1 VSIDIANES
10 GVAFDE
16 AALAAVARHVLD
28 RLRIHPLAELSILLV
43 GEDAIADLHQR
54 WMGEPGPTDVLA
66 FPMDELRPPHMG
78 GGRGATGGHEPEPAP
93 GLLGDV
99 VLCPQI
105 AAKQAQG
112 QGHSTEE
119 EVELLCVHGI
129 LHLLGYDHADP
140 EDHATMFGLQDE
152 LLASWRAAGPD
163 GHETGGG
170 SPDSPD
176 GPGAPGAAGSPE
188 VTQAA
193 AQRADALSGSD
204 AAEPSGD
211 ASGGREGP
219 G

>member
-1 VSIDIANES
+1 LSIDIANES

-16 AALAAVARHVLD
+16 AALAAVARYVLD

-43 GEDAIADLHQR
+43 GEDAIADLNQR
-54 WMGEPGPTDVLA
+54 WMGEQGPTDVLA

-78 GGRGATGGHEPEPAP
+78 GGRGTGGGHEPEPVP

-105 AAKQAQG
+105 AARQAKT
-112 QGHSTEE
+112 QGHGTED
-119 EVELLCVHGI
+119 EVEMLCVHGI

-140 EDHATMFGLQDE
+140 EEHATMFGLQDE
-152 LLASWRAAGPD
+152 LLAGWRAAG
-163 GHETGGG
+163 
-170 SPDSPD
+170 SRA
-176 GPGAPGAAGSPE
+176 GAPAQQAAG
-188 VTQAA
+188 
-193 AQRADALSGSD
+193 AQPADAQAHSD

-211 ASGGREGP
+211 VSGGREGP

>member
-1 VSIDIANES
+1 MSIDIANES
-10 GVAFDE
+10 GVAVNE

-78 GGRGATGGHEPEPAP
+78 GGRGMGGGHEPEPVP

-105 AAKQAQG
+105 AAAQAQT
-112 QGHSTEE
+112 QGHSTED

-129 LHLLGYDHADP
+129 LHLLGYDHAEP
-140 EDHATMFGLQDE
+140 EEHAAMFGLQDE
-152 LLASWRAAGPD
+152 LLASWRAAGR
-163 GHETGGG
+163 GGMEAGVG
-170 SPDSPD
+170 SQ
-176 GPGAPGAAGSPE
+176 GARAGGR
-188 VTQAA
+188 AR
-193 AQRADALSGSD
+193 QRA
-204 AAEPSGD
+204 
-211 ASGGREGP
+211 GGQQRG
-219 G
+219 